1 MDLHPAKDLNTHSI
15 LTRQCIM
22 IIIMIEGIELPGLKV
37 DIANKTSLKNQML
50 FI

>member
-22 IIIMIEGIELPGLKV
+22 VIIMIEGIELPGLKV
-37 DIANKTSLKNQML
+37 DIADKTSLKNQTL